1 MKYRIV
7 LILTA
12 LLAVCSCGT
21 MMQSGTGSGD
31 SAGTAG
37 KVASSKDNLSPSS
50 SDVNKYGDDTD
61 AWLKDSVS
69 DYSQYQNAVVIVD
82 DKVVTDISAVK
93 LSKVKKVSLFERA
106 PSLKSGDKS
115 TRGAIVIS
123 TK

>member
-21 MMQSGTGSGD
+21 MMQSGTGFGD